1 MCGILSLC
9 VRMQSP
15 SSLFSSRPVWAAGHG
30 PLGGVHRSRRLA
42 CSFYATHVWMP
53 AIAFAA
59 VSVVLMGLHGDFW
72 LADRLYAMEGHAWAL
87 QSGYVTQDLLHA
99 GGRQASKYA
108 WLGLLLILVASLFV
122 PAAKPWRRPLVY
134 LLLATLLS
142 TAAVGMLKRWSN
154 MDCPWDL
161 LRYGGTHNYY
171 GLFTQR
177 PPAMGQGRCFPAG
190 HASAGYA
197 WVALY
202 FFFAAARP
210 RWRWWGLG
218 VGLAMGLVFGIAQ
231 QLRGAHFLS
240 HDLWALMICW
250 LLALTL
256 SQLLLAERTAPVFGG
271 AAT

>member
-1 MCGILSLC
+1 MRGILSSC

-15 SSLFSSRPVWAAGHG
+15 SSFLSSRLLSATAPAE
-30 PLGGVHRSRRLA
+30 LGGVHRRRRYA
-42 CSFYATHVWMP
+42 STFYATHVWMP

-59 VSVVLMGLHGDFW
+59 VSVLLMGLHGDFW
-72 LADRLYAMEGHAWAL
+72 LADRLYALEGHAWAL
-87 QSGYVTQDLLHA
+87 QSGYITQDLLHA
-99 GGRQASKYA
+99 AGRQASKNA
-108 WLGLLLILVASLFV
+108 WFVLLLILVVSLFA
-122 PAAKPWRRPLVY
+122 PAARSWRRPLVY

-142 TAAVGMLKRWSN
+142 TAAVGMLKHWSN

-161 LRYGGTHNYY
+161 LRYGGNHAYY

-177 PPAMGQGRCFPAG
+177 PPALGQGRCFPAG

-218 VGLAMGLVFGIAQ
+218 FGLVTGLVFGIAQ

-256 SQLLLAERTAPVFGG
+256 SRAMLPGRP
-271 AAT
+271 AAAFSEAAA